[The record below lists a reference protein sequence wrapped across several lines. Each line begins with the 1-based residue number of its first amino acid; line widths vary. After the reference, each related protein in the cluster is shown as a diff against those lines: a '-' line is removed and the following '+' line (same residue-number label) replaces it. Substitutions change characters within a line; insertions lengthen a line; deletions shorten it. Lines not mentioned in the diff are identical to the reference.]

1 MRYDRYVPHPA
12 KSSYLCVQIDIRPIG
27 RCPIQLSKDGHFHR
41 PSALS
46 PPSSPASSTPR
57 FALRGLTSTT
67 TRERGT
73 GSVEAGPCP
82 AFDRTNWTLSGSVRN
97 VQSRLLHF
105 SLIEGWYNSA
115 HRYSG
120 IGYLSPIAY
129 EEKATIQI
137 ETTKATN
144 RLQNRGNLNSPAAAS
159 PRSTSRRRSHWG
171 DLGVRSRGHGPN
183 AGRANPAGIR

>member
-1 MRYDRYVPHPA
+1 M
-12 KSSYLCVQIDIRPIG
+12 
-27 RCPIQLSKDGHFHR
+27 
-41 PSALS
+41 
-46 PPSSPASSTPR
+46 
-57 FALRGLTSTT
+57 
-67 TRERGT
+67 
-73 GSVEAGPCP
+73 
-82 AFDRTNWTLSGSVRN
+82 FDRTNWTLSGSVRN

-129 EEKATIQI
+129 EEKATMQI